1 MQSQIKKSIEES
13 IEKKLPEPAEPML
26 PEEQKRIEELK
37 NQLDFRNR
45 NSVLFFGVEAQEKLD
60 TISNQMIEGVKN
72 KDVGEAGESL
82 NKMVMA
88 IRGFDIEGL
97 KPEELPWWK
106 RLLGWSSPLVE
117 ALQRYEEV
125 RDQIDAI
132 ANELERHKSKL
143 TADVIALEKLYEA
156 NLEYFRQLELYI
168 KAAEE
173 KLKELDE
180 QIIPEFEA
188 KAKSGDMM
196 DVQQLREIKDFRE
209 DLERRLHDLR
219 LSRQVAMQA
228 LPSIRLI
235 QENDKALINKITST
249 LVNTL
254 PLWRN
259 QLAQVVTV
267 IRSRDA
273 AKSLKAASDLSN
285 ELLEKNAEALRMANK
300 EVRTQVERGVFDIES
315 IKKANQTLIQT
326 LNESLQIAEEG
337 KAARRSAEEEL
348 KKMESEL
355 KNALLAIK
363 AKKEGAT
370 PLSKES

>member
-1 MQSQIKKSIEES
+1 MVPQLKES
-13 IEKKLPEPAEPML
+13 IEKSIDKKLPEPIEPMM
-26 PEEQKRIEELK
+26 PEEQERIEELK
-37 NQLDFRNR
+37 KQLDFRNR

-72 KDVGEAGESL
+72 KEVGEAGESL

-88 IRGFDIEGL
+88 IRGFDIEEL

-106 RLLGWSSPLVE
+106 KLLGWSTPVVE
-117 ALQRYEEV
+117 ALQQYEEV
-125 RDQIDAI
+125 RDQIDTI

-156 NLEYFRQLELYI
+156 NLDYFRQLELYI

-180 QIIPEFEA
+180 QVIPEFEA
-188 KAKSGDMM
+188 KAKAGDML
-196 DVQQLREIKDFRE
+196 DVQQLKEVKDFRD

-337 KAARRSAEEEL
+337 KAARKSAEEEL

-355 KNALLAIK
+355 KSTLMAIK
-363 AKKEGAT
+363 AKKEGVT
-370 PLSKES
+370 PPKES

>member
-125 RDQIDAI
+125 RDQIDTI

-156 NLEYFRQLELYI
+156 NLDYFRQLELYI

-300 EVRTQVERGVFDIES
+300 EVRAQVERGVFDIES

-326 LNESLQIAEEG
+326 LNESLRIAEEG
-337 KAARRSAEEEL
+337 KAARKSAEEEL

-370 PLSKES
+370 LPEES

>member
-1 MQSQIKKSIEES
+1 MVPQLKES
-13 IEKKLPEPAEPML
+13 IEKSIDKKLPEPIEPMM
-26 PEEQKRIEELK
+26 PEEQERIEELK
-37 NQLDFRNR
+37 KQLDFRNR

-72 KDVGEAGESL
+72 KEVGEAGESL

-88 IRGFDIEGL
+88 IRGFDIEEL

-106 RLLGWSSPLVE
+106 KLLGWSTPVVE
-117 ALQRYEEV
+117 ALQQYEEV
-125 RDQIDAI
+125 RDQIDTI

-156 NLEYFRQLELYI
+156 NLDYFRQLELYI

-180 QIIPEFEA
+180 QVIPEFEA
-188 KAKSGDMM
+188 KAKAGDML
-196 DVQQLREIKDFRE
+196 DVQQLKEVKDFRD

-337 KAARRSAEEEL
+337 KAARKSAEEEL

-355 KNALLAIK
+355 KSTLMAIK
-363 AKKEGAT
+363 AKKEGVT
-370 PLSKES
+370 PSKEL

>member
-1 MQSQIKKSIEES
+1 MVPQLKESIEKS
-13 IEKKLPEPAEPML
+13 IEKKLPEPIEPMM
-26 PEEQKRIEELK
+26 PQEQERIEELK
-37 NQLDFRNR
+37 KQLDFRNR

-72 KDVGEAGESL
+72 KEVGEAGESL

-88 IRGFDIEGL
+88 IRGFDIEEL

-106 RLLGWSSPLVE
+106 KLLGWSTPVVE

-125 RDQIDAI
+125 RDQIDTI

-156 NLEYFRQLELYI
+156 NLDYFRQLELYI

-180 QIIPEFEA
+180 QVIPEFEA
-188 KAKSGDMM
+188 KAKAGDML
-196 DVQQLREIKDFRE
+196 DVQQLKEVKDFRD

-337 KAARRSAEEEL
+337 KAARKSAEEEL

-355 KNALLAIK
+355 KSTLMAIK
-363 AKKEGAT
+363 AKKEGVT
-370 PLSKES
+370 PPKES